1 MPANPV
7 VVVTGST
14 RGIGRGLAES
24 FLDRRCPTMITG
36 RSASTVDEVA
46 GQLSERFSA
55 DLVGGCPV
63 DVTDIDQ
70 LRALWSATVDRF
82 GQVDIWI
89 NNAGASARRMPLW
102 EQSAADIATVVDTNL
117 TGSLLASKVAL
128 EGMVAQGH
136 GALWNMEGFGSNN
149 EAQPG
154 MAAYGASKRAVK
166 YLNKALQKDIAGTG
180 VLANTLSPGIVAT
193 DLLVD
198 DYDQSSEE
206 WAKAKKIFNILG
218 DDVETVTPWLAEKVL
233 ATDKTGQRVAWLTKR
248 KAAGRFMTS
257 SFNKRELFDVERA
270 NS

>member
-1 MPANPV
+1 MAENNPV

-24 FLDRRCPTMITG
+24 FLDRSCRTMVTG
-36 RSASTVDEVA
+36 RSATTVDQVVGE
-46 GQLSERFSA
+46 LSDRFGSE
-55 DLVGGCPV
+55 LVGGCPV

-70 LRALWSATVDRF
+70 LRSLWAATVNRF
-82 GQVDIWI
+82 GRVDIWI
-89 NNAGASARRMPLW
+89 NNAGASAKREALW
-102 EQSAADIATVVDTNL
+102 KQSAEDISMVVATNL

-166 YLNKALQKDIAGTG
+166 YLTKALQKDIAGTG
-180 VLANTLSPGIVAT
+180 VLANALSPGIVAT
-193 DLLVD
+193 DLLVN
-198 DYDQSSEE
+198 DYDLTSEE
-206 WAKAKKIFNILG
+206 WAKAKRIFNILG
-218 DDVETVTPWLAEKVL
+218 DDVDTVTPWLAERVL

-248 KAAGRFMTS
+248 KAASRFMTS
-257 SFNKRELFDVERA
+257 SFNKRELFDV
-270 NS
+270 

>member
-1 MPANPV
+1 MTQNNPV

-24 FLDRRCPTMITG
+24 FLDRGCRTVVTG
-36 RSASTVDEVA
+36 RSPESVDQAVGE
-46 GQLSERFSA
+46 LSERFGA
-55 DLVGGCPV
+55 ELVGGCPV

-70 LRALWSATVDRF
+70 LRNLWSASVDHF
-82 GQVDIWI
+82 GRVDIWI
-89 NNAGASARRMPLW
+89 NNAGASAKRKPLW
-102 EQSAADIATVVDTNL
+102 EQTADEISTVVDTNL
-117 TGSLLASKVAL
+117 TGLLLASKVAL

-149 EAQPG
+149 EAQAG
-154 MAAYGASKRAVK
+154 MAAYGSTKRAVK
-166 YLNKALQKDIAGTG
+166 YLNKALQKDIEGTG
-180 VLANTLSPGIVAT
+180 VLVNTLSPGIVAT
-193 DLLVD
+193 ELLVN
-198 DYDQSSEE
+198 DYDHTSEE

-257 SFNKRELFDVERA
+257 SFNQRELFDV
-270 NS
+270 